1 MLDAVLLEWEGVLAD
16 TGIVRRDEVLR
27 ALADEGVH
35 WTAEAYDASC
45 GELDTHA
52 MAVTALASVGRIDA
66 TLAELVALRVSRA
79 YAERLSR
86 GFSLQPGAVQFVSTL
101 APHVR
106 LAIVTRARRAETEV
120 ALAVSG
126 LVGFLATVV
135 TADDVVEGP
144 PAPFVYTK
152 ALASLSRIRP
162 VTPGASVAIIGS
174 AAAVR
179 GARAAGVRTI
189 TVGASMH
196 LSRDADHAEG
206 SANSLIGLTHD
217 GIVGLLREFPA
228 ARA

>member
-16 TGIVRRDEVLR
+16 TGIVRRDLLLR

-35 WTAEAYDASC
+35 WTAEAFDASC
-45 GELDTHA
+45 GEFDTHA
-52 MAVTALASVGRIDA
+52 MAVAAFASVGRIDA
-66 TLAELVALRVSRA
+66 TLAELVALRVSRG

-86 GFSLQPGAVQFVSTL
+86 GFSLRPGAARLVADL

-126 LVGFLATVV
+126 LVDSIGTVV
-135 TADDVVEGP
+135 TADDGVEGP
-144 PAPFVYTK
+144 PAAATYTK
-152 ALASLSRIRP
+152 AVARLSRTRP
-162 VTPGASVAIIGS
+162 VAVESSVAIVDC

-179 GARAAGVRTI
+179 AARAAGVHI
-189 TVGASMH
+189 LTVGAPAQVAGH
-196 LSRDADHAEG
+196 ADG
-206 SANSLIGLTHD
+206 VVDSLVGLTHA
-217 GIVGLLREFPA
+217 GIVGLLHELPA

>member
-16 TGIVRRDEVLR
+16 TGIVRRDELLR

-66 TLAELVALRVSRA
+66 TLAELVALRVSRGC
-79 YAERLSR
+79 AEQLSR
-86 GFSLQPGAVQFVSTL
+86 GFSLQPGAAQFVSAL

-120 ALAVSG
+120 ALAASRLIGSV
-126 LVGFLATVV
+126 ATVV
-135 TADDVVEGP
+135 TADDVVAAP
-144 PAPFVYTK
+144 PAPAMYAK
-152 ALASLSRIRP
+152 ALAHLSRTRP
-162 VTPGASVAIIGS
+162 VAPGASVAIVDS

-179 GARAAGVRTI
+179 AARAAGVRTI
-189 TVGASMH
+189 AVGALAH
-196 LSRDADHAEG
+196 VAGLADGAVDA
-206 SANSLIGLTHD
+206 LTGLTHH
-217 GIVGLLREFPA
+217 GIGDLLREFA
-228 ARA
+228 GAHA

>member
-16 TGIVRRDEVLR
+16 TGIVRRDELLR

-52 MAVTALASVGRIDA
+52 MAVTAFASVGRIDA

-79 YAERLSR
+79 CAERLSR
-86 GFSLQPGAVQFVSTL
+86 GFSLQPGAAQFVSAL

-120 ALAVSG
+120 ALAASG
-126 LVGFLATVV
+126 LSGVIATVV
-135 TADDVVEGP
+135 TVDDVVEGP
-144 PAPFVYTK
+144 PAPSVYTK

-162 VTPGASVAIIGS
+162 VASGSSVAIVDS

-179 GARAAGVRTI
+179 AARAAGVRAI
-189 TVGASMH
+189 TVGTSTH
-196 LSRDADHAEG
+196 VSRRAHGAV
-206 SANSLIGLTHD
+206 NSLTGLTHD
-217 GIVGLLREFPA
+217 GIVGLLRELPA
-228 ARA
+228 VRA

>member
-16 TGIVRRDEVLR
+16 TGIVRRDESLR

-66 TLAELVALRVSRA
+66 TLVELVALRVSRGC
-79 YAERLSR
+79 AERLSR
-86 GFSLQPGAVQFVSTL
+86 GFSLQLGAAQFVSAL

-120 ALAVSG
+120 ALAASRLIG
-126 LVGFLATVV
+126 SIATVV
-135 TADDVVEGP
+135 TADDVVDGP
-144 PAPFVYTK
+144 PDPAIYTK
-152 ALASLSRIRP
+152 ALAHLSRTRP
-162 VTPGASVAIIGS
+162 VGTGSSVAIVDC

-179 GARAAGVRTI
+179 AARAAGVRTL
-189 TVGASMH
+189 TVGAPAH
-196 LSRDADHAEG
+196 VARHADGAVD
-206 SANSLIGLTHD
+206 SLIGLTYD
-217 GIVGLLREFPA
+217 GIVDLLREFPA

>member
-16 TGIVRRDEVLR
+16 TGIVRRDELLR

-52 MAVTALASVGRIDA
+52 MAVTAFASVGRIDA

-79 YAERLSR
+79 CAERLSR
-86 GFSLQPGAVQFVSTL
+86 GFSLQPGAAQFVSAL

-106 LAIVTRARRAETEV
+106 LAIVTRARRAETAV
-120 ALAVSG
+120 ALAASG
-126 LVGFLATVV
+126 LIGFIATVV
-135 TADDVVEGP
+135 TVDDVVEGP
-144 PAPFVYTK
+144 PAPSVYTK

-162 VTPGASVAIIGS
+162 VASGSSVAIVDS
-174 AAAVR
+174 AAAVHA
-179 GARAAGVRTI
+179 ARAAGVHAI
-189 TVGASMH
+189 TVGTSTH
-196 LSRDADHAEG
+196 VSR
-206 SANSLIGLTHD
+206 SAHGAVNSLTGLTHD
-217 GIVGLLREFPA
+217 GIVGLLRELPA

>member
-52 MAVTALASVGRIDA
+52 MAVTAFASVGRIDA

-79 YAERLSR
+79 CAERLSR
-86 GFSLQPGAVQFVSTL
+86 GFSLQPGAAQFVSAL

-120 ALAVSG
+120 ALAASG
-126 LVGFLATVV
+126 LTGFIATVV
-135 TADDVVEGP
+135 TVDDVVEGP
-144 PAPFVYTK
+144 PAPSVYTR

-162 VTPGASVAIIGS
+162 VASGSSVAIVDS

-179 GARAAGVRTI
+179 AARAAGVHAI
-189 TVGASMH
+189 TVDTSTHVSRRAHGAV
-196 LSRDADHAEG
+196 
-206 SANSLIGLTHD
+206 NSLTGLTHD
-217 GIVGLLREFPA
+217 GIVGLLRELPA

>member
-16 TGIVRRDEVLR
+16 TGIVRRDELLR

-35 WTAEAYDASC
+35 WTEEAYDASC

-52 MAVTALASVGRIDA
+52 MAVAALASVGRIDA
-66 TLAELVALRVSRA
+66 TLAELVALRVSRG
-79 YAERLSR
+79 YAERLSH
-86 GFSLQPGAVQFVSTL
+86 GFSLRPGAARLVAEL

-126 LVGFLATVV
+126 LIGSIGTVV

-144 PAPFVYTK
+144 PAAATYLK
-152 ALASLSRIRP
+152 ALARLASTRP
-162 VTPGASVAIIGS
+162 VASRSSVAIVDC
-174 AAAVR
+174 AAA
-179 GARAAGVRTI
+179 ARAARTAGVHLL
-189 TVGASMH
+189 TVGAPAHMAGQ
-196 LSRDADHAEG
+196 ADG
-206 SANSLIGLTHD
+206 VVGTLVGLTYG
-217 GIVGLLREFPA
+217 GIVGLLRELPA

>member
-16 TGIVRRDEVLR
+16 TGIVRRDESLR

-66 TLAELVALRVSRA
+66 TLAELVALRVSRGC
-79 YAERLSR
+79 AERLAR
-86 GFSLQPGAVQFVSTL
+86 GFTLQPGAAQFVSAL

-106 LAIVTRARRAETEV
+106 LAIVTRAGRAETEV
-120 ALAVSG
+120 ALAASRLIG
-126 LVGFLATVV
+126 SIATVV
-135 TADDVVEGP
+135 TMDDVVEGP
-144 PAPFVYTK
+144 PDPAMYTR
-152 ALASLSRIRP
+152 ALAHLSRTRP
-162 VTPGASVAIIGS
+162 VASGSSVAIVDS

-179 GARAAGVRTI
+179 AARAAGVRTL
-189 TVGASMH
+189 TVGAPAH
-196 LSRDADHAEG
+196 AARHADGAVER
-206 SANSLIGLTHD
+206 LIGLTYE
-217 GIVGLLREFPA
+217 GIVDLLRELPA

>member
-16 TGIVRRDEVLR
+16 TRIVRRDEMLR
-27 ALADEGVH
+27 ALSGEGVH

-52 MAVTALASVGRIDA
+52 MAVTAFASVGRIDA
-66 TLAELVALRVSRA
+66 TLAELVALTVSRA
-79 YAERLSR
+79 CAERLSR
-86 GFSLQPGAVQFVSTL
+86 GFSLQPGAAQFVSAL

-120 ALAVSG
+120 ALAASG
-126 LVGFLATVV
+126 LTGLLTTVV

-144 PAPFVYTK
+144 PAPCVYTK

-162 VTPGASVAIIGS
+162 VAPGASVAIVCS
-174 AAAVR
+174 AASVR
-179 GARAAGVRTI
+179 AARAAGVHVI
-189 TVGASMH
+189 TVGASTH
-196 LSRDADHAEG
+196 VSRGAHG
-206 SANSLIGLTHD
+206 VVNSLTGLTHD
-217 GIVGLLREFPA
+217 GIIGLLRDVPA